1 MFLGN
6 KVTQELK
13 DFMVEEY
20 LTTKEQERLDKI
32 KKEEENKQFEKMTK
46 QQKGTRFALTKQ
58 ERERILQKLNDI
70 YILEE

>member
-1 MFLGN
+1 MFLGS

-32 KKEEENKQFEKMTK
+32 KKDEENKQFEKMTK
-46 QQKGTRFALTKQ
+46 
-58 ERERILQKLNDI
+58 
-70 YILEE
+70 